1 MDTQTH
7 LLSTLNSEVRPQFLP
22 VVVDCFAWLQV
33 NQMRGEVVMDG
44 VRRHNR
50 ALCSLYW
57 PVYSLAPDEQ
67 DFDAETIAALS
78 LFLGKQITRV
88 NHKTIT
94 ADYGTTVWVSPAVDF
109 IPPWITERTSFLKIA
124 ILHDAMGFNAVG
136 DGRRERFFLG
146 AKGHDVFAYVSTWAL
161 HTFSQNHRLRANQQF
176 IRYGGFHEH
185 ETLPTLSG
193 VRESDLA
200 LSVHSINPNKNL
212 SRARQITQSL
222 NIARHIHVGHAYSL
236 SEEERMA
243 LLLTG
248 LQFAGHVS
256 DEALAKLYRTAQTF
270 ICASKDEGF
279 SLPAMEAI
287 LHGVPVILLSD
298 IPAHFE
304 IYSDFNV
311 TFFPVT
317 RNDPISYTL
326 TVPEAQ
332 RVELFRRHHRQAV
345 MKDLKE
351 FIANQ
356 I

>member
-1 MDTQTH
+1 
-7 LLSTLNSEVRPQFLP
+7 
-22 VVVDCFAWLQV
+22 
-33 NQMRGEVVMDG
+33 MDG

-50 ALCSLYW
+50 ALCALYW
-57 PVYSLAPDEQ
+57 PIYSLASGEP
-67 DFDAETIAALS
+67 DFDAGTVAALS
-78 LFLGKQITRV
+78 LFLGKEVIRV
-88 NHKTIT
+88 NYKTLT
-94 ADYGTTVWVSPAVDF
+94 ADHGTKVWVSPAVDF
-109 IPPWITERTSFLKIA
+109 IPPWITERTSFLKVA

-136 DGRRERFFLG
+136 DGRRERFLLG
-146 AKGHDVFAYVSTWAL
+146 AQGHDVFAYVSTWAL

-176 IRYGGFHEH
+176 VSYGGFHEH
-185 ETLPTLSG
+185 ETLPSISG

-236 SEEERMA
+236 SEEERIA

-256 DEALAKLYRTAQTF
+256 DEALGKLYRTAQTF

-287 LHGVPVILLSD
+287 LHGVPIILLSD

-304 IYSDFNV
+304 VYSDFNV
-311 TFFPVT
+311 TFFPVA
-317 RNDPISYTL
+317 RNDPISFTL
-326 TVPEAQ
+326 TVPELQ
-332 RVELFRRHHRQAV
+332 RVEIFRRHHKRAV
-345 MKDLKE
+345 MQELVK
-351 FIANQ
+351 FIDDQ